1 METQPIAIAR
11 VIVAAPPPSG
21 SRLLDQILEHH
32 QGVHVAQPSVAK
44 RTGQGTDQRKT
55 IPLPAADA
63 GDVSAHHQVEL
74 EGSKSQRSRGL
85 EGVAAEL
92 AADAAAPVVLR
103 HPIAGI
109 GDMGTET
116 EGIGP
121 ED

>member
-1 METQPIAIAR
+1 
-11 VIVAAPPPSG
+11 
-21 SRLLDQILEHH
+21 
-32 QGVHVAQPSVAK
+32 VAK

-55 IPLPAADA
+55 IPPPAADA

-85 EGVAAEL
+85 KGVAAEL